1 MPRHFHSIS
10 IAALALAMAHNAA
23 HAQTTVNTE
32 SSTAL
37 RTSTNGDIVI
47 GVGGELEVADGNVI
61 TVDSNNSVIIRRTDD
76 DEDDDDDFDNDGIND
91 NVDDDDDNDGD
102 LDRDDD
108 NDFTVSNGIIRSE
121 SGQSNISGI
130 AVTPGRTFSITNDGG
145 ISVLEDFE
153 ADDDDRNGIVDGPI
167 ASASGRYGIYV
178 GGPATANG
186 TINNTGGIFVEG
198 LSSGGIVVDAPLNG
212 SIRNTGTI
220 SVIGDG
226 GVGIRTQS
234 VTGDVTVLGS
244 INVVG
249 EGSVGASFEGPIGGT
264 LLLQGGI
271 TQGTGFTTDDG
282 LSLSLSRRD
291 LRVGAPAVVV
301 SGSVAGG
308 ILVGSTPVTDNPLI
322 DDDDEED
329 DEDFDNDGIDN
340 DDDDDDDNDGI
351 DDVDEGVGSI
361 SSVGNGPAMQI
372 GGAQA
377 MTVGTVAARLGG
389 TSGGYS
395 LVVDGSI
402 SSNARYSGTD
412 SIALVIGTANG
423 GAVNMPGGIEVTGTI
438 STTALDGEATALLIR
453 QQNNVPRIYNSG
465 AISASITSEGEGS
478 AIAIRDL
485 SGTLTSIENT
495 GTISATGVSEGAIQA
510 INLSANTSGVTISQF
525 LNAADLETR
534 EEIEE
539 DANEDNGPDDE
550 YIEDTTVYASIT
562 GNIVTGSGNDNLL
575 VSHGIIRGNSFL
587 NGGLDTVRLSEDSQY
602 DGDIDFG
609 TGDGLLALSNE
620 AIFAG
625 NVEARNQAVSITLAD
640 DARYFGSITGGS
652 QTDVV
657 VNGGRFGTGEVSTT
671 QFRSLTVRSGGALDV
686 YIDGEEGTSSK
697 IIVDTATF
705 ETGSEISATVTS
717 LENVEGSYNIL
728 TAATVNGRAAFDE
741 ATTGLPFIYNG
752 TISYVAN
759 DVFLNIRRK
768 TATELGLNKT
778 ASQGYD
784 AIITA
789 IVEAEDETLTQ
800 SILDID
806 NAERLQE
813 EINELLPDH
822 AGGVFDTVTRNS
834 RLAGRHL
841 TDDAGIF
848 DPDTGTVAAWLEPI
862 YWKSQKK
869 QSDTSGYE
877 NQGQGVTFGME
888 WAMPAGHLGL
898 SYSYLSGKLQ
908 NGESDGRLKS
918 TQHEVGGFYRITG
931 KNFYGFAK
939 ISAAA
944 VSIDSTRIYEG
955 TIDDDEFTRTTESDW
970 SGVLLG
976 GTMGASYNFDVGSR
990 FSLKPMVIADY
1001 YWLKENSY
1009 EENGGGE
1016 AIDLDVDGRTSSAA
1030 TITTS
1035 LTAAYRFGKKR
1046 TSGRGTPLTIELE
1059 AGRRGVLLSDLGA
1072 TTAVFQNEDEDAVP
1086 FTISGGKIKKSNLL
1100 EARILGGGFD
1110 FTWRLSGRAEQ
1121 YDGKTSYGGRASFSV
1136 AF

>member
-10 IAALALAMAHNAA
+10 IAALAFAISQNSA
-23 HAQTTVNTE
+23 HAQTTINGE
-32 SSTAL
+32 SSIPL
-37 RTSTNGDIVI
+37 NTSTSGDIII
-47 GVGGELEVADGNVI
+47 GTEGELEVETG
-61 TVDSNNSVIIRRTDD
+61 TVVTIDSNNTVLIRRTDD
-76 DEDDDDDFDNDGIND
+76 NEDDDDDFDNDGIND

-108 NDFTVSNGIIRSE
+108 NDFTISNGVIRSE

-130 AVTPGRTFSITNDGG
+130 AVTSGRTFTITNEGG
-145 ISVLEDFE
+145 ISLLEDFE

-167 ASASGRYGIYV
+167 ASASRRYGIYV

-186 TINNTGGIFVEG
+186 SIINTGGIFVEG
-198 LSSGGIVVDAPLNG
+198 LSSGGLVVDTTLNG

-226 GVGIRTQS
+226 SVGIRTQA

-249 EGSVGASFEGPIGGT
+249 ESSVGAAFEGPIGGT

-271 TQGTGFTTDDG
+271 IQGTGFTTDDG

-291 LRVGAPAVVV
+291 LQVGAPAVVV

-308 ILVGSTPVTDNPLI
+308 ILIGSTSIFDNPLI

-329 DEDFDNDGIDN
+329 DEDFDNDGTDN

-351 DDVDEGVGSI
+351 EDVDEGIGSI

-377 MTVGTVAARLGG
+377 MNVGTVSARLGG
-389 TSGGYS
+389 TAGGYS
-395 LVVDGSI
+395 LVIDGSLT
-402 SSNARYSGTD
+402 SNARFTGTD
-412 SIALVIGTANG
+412 SVALIIGSPNG
-423 GAVNMPGGIEVTGTI
+423 GAVNMPGGIELTGTI
-438 STTALDGEATALLIR
+438 SASTVDGEATALLIR
-453 QQNNVPRIYNSG
+453 QQNNVPRLYNAGSITASNSSQGEG
-465 AISASITSEGEGS
+465 AIT
-478 AIAIRDL
+478 AIRDL
-485 SGTLTSIENT
+485 SGTLTTIENT
-495 GTISATGVSEGAIQA
+495 GTIAATGTTEGAIQA

-525 LNAADLETR
+525 LNASDLETR
-534 EEIEE
+534 AEIEE

-550 YIEDTTVYASIT
+550 YIEDTTIYASIT

-575 VSHGIIRGNSFL
+575 IGHGLIRGNSFL
-587 NGGLDTVRLSEDSQY
+587 GGGFDTVRLSEDSQY

-609 TGDGLLALSNE
+609 VGGGLLALTNE
-620 AIFAG
+620 AIFVG
-625 NVEARNQAVSITLAD
+625 NVEGRNQPVSITLVN
-640 DARYFGSITGGS
+640 DARYSGTVTGGN

-657 VNGGRFGTGEVSTT
+657 VNGGRFGVGEVGTT
-671 QFRSLTVRSGGALDV
+671 RFRSLTVGSGGALDV
-686 YIDGEEGTSSK
+686 FIDGEDSEASR

-705 ETGSEISATVTS
+705 EAGSEISATITS

-728 TAATVNGRAAFDE
+728 TATTLNGLAVFDS

-752 TISYVAN
+752 SISRVAN
-759 DVFLNIRRK
+759 DVFLDIRRK
-768 TATELGLNKT
+768 TASELGLNKT

-789 IVEAEDETLTQ
+789 ITEAEDATLTQ

-813 EINELLPDH
+813 ELNELLPDH
-822 AGGVFDTVTRNS
+822 AGGVFDTLTRNS

-862 YWKSQKK
+862 YWKSQRK
-869 QSDTSGYE
+869 QSDTSGYKNE
-877 NQGQGVTFGME
+877 GQGITFGME

-898 SYSYLSGKLQ
+898 SYSYLSGKIQ
-908 NGESDGRLKS
+908 NGDSDGSLES
-918 TQHEVGGFYRITG
+918 TQHEVSGFYRISG

-939 ISAAA
+939 ISAAT
-944 VSIDSTRIYEG
+944 VGVDSTRIYEG
-955 TIDDDEFTRTTESDW
+955 TIDDEEFTRTTESDW
-970 SGVLLG
+970 GGVLLG
-976 GTMGASYNFDVGSR
+976 GTMGASYNFDIGSR
-990 FSLKPMVIADY
+990 FSLKPMSVIDY

-1009 EENGGGE
+1009 EESGGGE
-1016 AIDLDVDGRTSSAA
+1016 AIDLDVDSRTSSAA

-1035 LTAAYRFGKKR
+1035 LTVAYRFGKKR
-1046 TSGRGTPLTIELE
+1046 RPGRGTPLTIELE
-1059 AGRRGVLLSDLGA
+1059 AGQRGILLNDLGS

-1086 FTISGGKIKKSNLL
+1086 FTLTGGKVKKSNLL